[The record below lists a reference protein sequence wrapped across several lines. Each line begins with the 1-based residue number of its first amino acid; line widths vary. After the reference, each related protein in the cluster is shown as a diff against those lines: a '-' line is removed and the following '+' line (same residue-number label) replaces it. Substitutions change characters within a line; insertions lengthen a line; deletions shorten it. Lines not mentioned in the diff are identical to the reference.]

1 MSTVKID
8 RIDRISR
15 PDRKRAMK
23 WFGAMA
29 CAGLLALPRAY
40 AAETCTT
47 QSQMPAAELN
57 ALASAATAMATAIQ
71 SGDDA
76 ALRNVTIAEFQ
87 KNFSGIAAAVA
98 STAPKLRGA
107 VPQVDG
113 LYLLDASMLRATN
126 GVNPDAQFY
135 CTLHPAASSSPSEVE
150 FSIPQLPPGKY
161 SFATVRMEDATPW
174 QLSFLMRQDAGKWL
188 LAGLY
193 PKPMTA
199 DGHDGLWYWKQAR
212 TLEAQKQPWNAWLYL
227 QEAQTLV
234 MPASFVSSTHLDK
247 LQTEL
252 QTVAP
257 PAVANGLSADAP
269 LVLKAGDGTEFRF
282 TGISV
287 DSSVGLDVAAHLK
300 VESLDDPVEARKRN
314 IAAMAALLAAHPE
327 LRSAFHGM
335 WVFAEA
341 PGKVPYATELAMA
354 DIK

>member
-1 MSTVKID
+1 MNGAT
-8 RIDRISR
+8 
-15 PDRKRAMK
+15 K
-23 WFGAMA
+23 WMGVMA
-29 CAGLLALPRAY
+29 CAGLLAMPGVY
-40 AAETCTT
+40 ASETCTT

-57 ALASAATAMATAIQ
+57 ALAAAATAMATAIQ

-76 ALRNVTIAEFQ
+76 ALKSETIAEFQ

-98 STAPKLRGA
+98 STAPQIKGA

-113 LYLLDASMLRATN
+113 IYLLDASTLQAAN

-135 CTLHPAASSSPSEVE
+135 CTLHTASSSPAEVE

-199 DGHDGLWYWKQAR
+199 AGHDGLWYWKQAR

-227 QEAQTLV
+227 QEAQALV
-234 MPASFVSSTHLDK
+234 VPANFVSSTHLDK

-269 LVLKAGDGTEFRF
+269 LVLKAADGTEFRF
-282 TGISV
+282 TGIGV
-287 DSSVGLDVAAHLK
+287 DPSLGLDIAAHLK
-300 VESLDDPVEARKRN
+300 VETLDDAEAARKRN
-314 IAAMAALLAAHPE
+314 IAAAAALLAAHPE
-327 LRSAFHGM
+327 LRSAFHGV

-341 PGKVPYATELAMA
+341 PGKAPYATELAMA
-354 DIK
+354 DIH

>member
-1 MSTVKID
+1 M
-8 RIDRISR
+8 
-15 PDRKRAMK
+15 
-23 WFGAMA
+23 WFGVMA
-29 CAGLLALPRAY
+29 CAGMLGMPLAH

-57 ALASAATAMATAIQ
+57 ALAAAATAMATAIQ

-76 ALRNVTIAEFQ
+76 ALKNVTIAEFQ
-87 KNFSGIAAAVA
+87 QNFSGIAAAVA
-98 STAPKLRGA
+98 STAPQLKGA

-113 LYLLDASMLRATN
+113 LYLLDATTLKAAN

-135 CTLHPAASSSPSEVE
+135 CTLHSTTSSSPSEVE

-161 SFATVRMEDATPW
+161 SFATVKMEEATPW
-174 QLSFLMRQDAGKWL
+174 QLSFLMRQDGGKWL

-212 TLEAQKQPWNAWLYL
+212 ALEAQKQPWNAWLYL
-227 QEAQTLV
+227 QEAQALV
-234 MPASFVSSTHLDK
+234 LPANFVSSTHLDK

-257 PAVANGLSADAP
+257 PAVANGLSAEAP
-269 LVLKAGDGTEFRF
+269 LVLKAADGTEFRF

-287 DSSVGLDVAAHLK
+287 DSSLGLDVAAHLK
-300 VESLDDPVEARKRN
+300 VETLDDVAAARKRN

-327 LRSAFHGM
+327 LRSAFHGV

-341 PGKVPYATELAMA
+341 PGKAPYATELAMS
-354 DIK
+354 DIH

>member
-1 MSTVKID
+1 
-8 RIDRISR
+8 
-15 PDRKRAMK
+15 
-23 WFGAMA
+23 MA
-29 CAGLLALPRAY
+29 CAGLLVFPAAH

-57 ALASAATAMATAIQ
+57 ALAAAATSMATAIQ

-76 ALRNVTIAEFQ
+76 ALKNVMIAEFQ

-98 STAPKLRGA
+98 STAPQLKGA

-113 LYLLDASMLRATN
+113 VYLLDASTLQAAN

-135 CTLHPAASSSPSEVE
+135 CTLHPAASASPSEVE

-161 SFATVRMEDATPW
+161 SFATVRMEDAKPW
-174 QLSFLMRQDAGKWL
+174 QLSFLMRQDGGKWL

-227 QEAQTLV
+227 QEAEALV
-234 MPASFVSSTHLDK
+234 LPANFVSSTHLEK

-252 QTVAP
+252 QTTAP
-257 PAVANGLSADAP
+257 PAVANGLSAEAP
-269 LVLKAGDGTEFRF
+269 LVLKAPDGTEYRF

-287 DSSVGLDVAAHLK
+287 DPSLGLDVAAHLK
-300 VESLDDPVEARKRN
+300 VETLDDAAAARKRN
-314 IAAMAALLAAHPE
+314 IAAMEALLAAHPE
-327 LRSAFHGM
+327 LRTAFHGV

-341 PGKVPYATELAMA
+341 PGKAPYATEMAMS
-354 DIK
+354 DLH

>member
-1 MSTVKID
+1 MNDAT
-8 RIDRISR
+8 
-15 PDRKRAMK
+15 K
-23 WFGAMA
+23 WFGVLA
-29 CAGLLALPRAY
+29 CAGMMGMPLAY

-47 QSQMPAAELN
+47 QSQMPAAEVN
-57 ALASAATAMATAIQ
+57 ALAAAATAMATAIQ

-76 ALRNVTIAEFQ
+76 ALKNVTIAEFQ

-98 STAPKLRGA
+98 STAPQLKGA

-113 LYLLDASMLRATN
+113 LYLLDASTLQATN

-135 CTLHPAASSSPSEVE
+135 CTLHTASSSPSEVE

-161 SFATVRMEDATPW
+161 SFATVRMEDASPW

-199 DGHDGLWYWKQAR
+199 EGHDGLWYWKQAR
-212 TLEAQKQPWNAWLYL
+212 ALEAQKQPWNAWLYL

-234 MPASFVSSTHLDK
+234 LPANFVSSTHLEK

-252 QTVAP
+252 QTTAP
-257 PAVANGLSADAP
+257 AAVANGLSVDAP
-269 LVLKAGDGTEFRF
+269 LVLKAADGAEFRF
-282 TGISV
+282 TGIGV
-287 DSSVGLDVAAHLK
+287 DASLGLDVAAHLK
-300 VESLDDPVEARKRN
+300 VETLDDATAARKRN
-314 IAAMAALLAAHPE
+314 IDAMVALLAAHPE
-327 LRSAFHGM
+327 LRSAFHGV

-341 PGKVPYATELAMA
+341 PGKAPYATELSMA
-354 DIK
+354 DIH

>member
-1 MSTVKID
+1 
-8 RIDRISR
+8 
-15 PDRKRAMK
+15 MK
-23 WFGAMA
+23 FRSGFGVAL
-29 CAGLLALPRAY
+29 CASFLAIPRAH
-40 AAETCTT
+40 AGETCTT

-71 SGDDA
+71 SGDDS
-76 ALRNVTIAEFQ
+76 ALKNVTIAEFQ

-98 STAPKLRGA
+98 STAPKLKGA
-107 VPQVDG
+107 VPEVDG
-113 LYLLDASMLRATN
+113 LYLLDASTLQATN

-135 CTLHPAASSSPSEVE
+135 CTLHSTTSGSPSEVE

-161 SFATVRMEDATPW
+161 SFATVRMEEAAPW
-174 QLSFLMRQDAGKWL
+174 QLSFLMRQEAGKWL

-227 QEAQTLV
+227 QEAQAL
-234 MPASFVSSTHLDK
+234 MLPANFVSSTHLER

-269 LVLKAGDGTEFRF
+269 LVLKATDGAEFRF

-287 DSSVGLDVAAHLK
+287 DSTLGLDVVVHLK
-300 VESLDDPVEARKRN
+300 VETLDDAAAARQRN
-314 IAAMAALLAAHPE
+314 IAAMKAFLAAHPE
-327 LRSAFHGM
+327 LRTAFHGI
-335 WVFAEA
+335 WVLAEA
-341 PGKVPYATELAMA
+341 PNKSPYATELTMA
-354 DIK
+354 DLK

>member
-1 MSTVKID
+1 M
-8 RIDRISR
+8 
-15 PDRKRAMK
+15 
-23 WFGAMA
+23 WFGVMA
-29 CAGLLALPRAY
+29 CAGMLGMPLAH

-57 ALASAATAMATAIQ
+57 ALAAAATAMATAIQ

-76 ALRNVTIAEFQ
+76 ALKNVTIAEFQ
-87 KNFSGIAAAVA
+87 QNFSGIAAAVA
-98 STAPKLRGA
+98 STAPQLKGA

-113 LYLLDASMLRATN
+113 LYLLDATTLKAAN

-135 CTLHPAASSSPSEVE
+135 CTLHSTTSSSPSEVE

-161 SFATVRMEDATPW
+161 SFATVKMEEATPW
-174 QLSFLMRQDAGKWL
+174 QLSFLMRQDGGKWL

-212 TLEAQKQPWNAWLYL
+212 ALEAQKQPWNAWLYL
-227 QEAQTLV
+227 QEAQALV
-234 MPASFVSSTHLDK
+234 LPANFVSSTHLDK

-269 LVLKAGDGTEFRF
+269 LVLKAADGTEFRF

-287 DSSVGLDVAAHLK
+287 DSSLGLDVAAHLK
-300 VESLDDPVEARKRN
+300 VETLDDVAAARKRN

-327 LRSAFHGM
+327 LRSAFHGV

-341 PGKVPYATELAMA
+341 PGKAPYATELALS
-354 DIK
+354 DIH

>member
-1 MSTVKID
+1 MNGT
-8 RIDRISR
+8 R
-15 PDRKRAMK
+15 M
-23 WFGAMA
+23 WFGVMA
-29 CAGLLALPRAY
+29 CAGMLGMPPAH

-57 ALASAATAMATAIQ
+57 ALAAAATAMATAIQ

-76 ALRNVTIAEFQ
+76 ALKNVTIAEFQ
-87 KNFSGIAAAVA
+87 QNFSGIAAAVA
-98 STAPKLRGA
+98 STAPQLKGA

-113 LYLLDASMLRATN
+113 LYLLDATTLKAAN

-135 CTLHPAASSSPSEVE
+135 CTLHSTTSSSPSEVE

-161 SFATVRMEDATPW
+161 SFATVKMEEATPW
-174 QLSFLMRQDAGKWL
+174 QLSFLMRQDGGKWL

-212 TLEAQKQPWNAWLYL
+212 ALEAQKQPWNAWLYL
-227 QEAQTLV
+227 QEAQALV
-234 MPASFVSSTHLDK
+234 LPANFVSSTHLDK

-269 LVLKAGDGTEFRF
+269 LVLKAADGTEFRF

-287 DSSVGLDVAAHLK
+287 DSSLGLDVAAHLK
-300 VESLDDPVEARKRN
+300 VETLDDVAAARKRN

-327 LRSAFHGM
+327 LRSAFHGV

-341 PGKVPYATELAMA
+341 PGKAPYATELAMS
-354 DIK
+354 DIH

>member
-1 MSTVKID
+1 MNGT
-8 RIDRISR
+8 R
-15 PDRKRAMK
+15 M
-23 WFGAMA
+23 WFGVMA
-29 CAGLLALPRAY
+29 CAGMLGMPLAH

-57 ALASAATAMATAIQ
+57 ALAAAATAMATAIQ

-76 ALRNVTIAEFQ
+76 ALKNVTIAEFQ
-87 KNFSGIAAAVA
+87 QNFSGIAAAVA
-98 STAPKLRGA
+98 STAPQLKGA

-113 LYLLDASMLRATN
+113 LYLLDATTLKAAN

-135 CTLHPAASSSPSEVE
+135 CTLHSTTSSSPSEVE

-161 SFATVRMEDATPW
+161 SFATVKMEEATPW
-174 QLSFLMRQDAGKWL
+174 QLSFLMRQDGGKWL

-212 TLEAQKQPWNAWLYL
+212 ALEAQKQPWNAWLYL
-227 QEAQTLV
+227 QEAQALV
-234 MPASFVSSTHLDK
+234 LPANFVSSTHLDK

-257 PAVANGLSADAP
+257 PAVANGLSAEAP
-269 LVLKAGDGTEFRF
+269 LVLKAADGTEFRF

-287 DSSVGLDVAAHLK
+287 DSSLGLDVAAHLK
-300 VESLDDPVEARKRN
+300 VETLDDVAAARKRN

-327 LRSAFHGM
+327 LRSAFHGV

-341 PGKVPYATELAMA
+341 PGKAPYATELAMS
-354 DIK
+354 DIH